1 MDDRLVLGIDPGLT
15 GALAVFDPA
24 RPGAVVVHDMPVAGG
39 MVDAAELARLVCE
52 IGPTEAVVEQVAS
65 RPGQGVASIF
75 KFGTCYGAA
84 LATVAAMGIPARLVP
99 PTRWK
104 KHFRLGADKEDAR
117 ALAVRLWPGCPAF
130 SRKKDHGRAE
140 AALIARFGAEVA
152 R

>member
-1 MDDRLVLGIDPGLT
+1 MADRLVLGIDPGLT
-15 GALAVFDPA
+15 GALAVFNPA

-39 MVDAAELARLVCE
+39 MVDAAELARLVRE

-65 RPGQGVASIF
+65 RPGQGVASMF

-84 LATVAAMGIPARLVP
+84 LATAAAVGIPVRLVP

-104 KHFRLGADKEDAR
+104 KHFRLGADKEGAR
-117 ALAVRLWPGCPAF
+117 ALAVRLWPACPSF